1 MKRSR
6 GERRPGVAIGS
17 EPTGRHGAIDFA
29 LQMAGAGETAG
40 GDHIYR
46 VIEIVGTSKKSI
58 SDAIDR
64 AIARAHKTLRNLRW
78 FEVMRRPHRQRQGTA
93 LSGDAV
99 GGVHDGG
106 AGVGPAGRRVGGLT
120 TPSI

>member
-6 GERRPGVAIGS
+6 GARRPGVAIGS

-29 LQMAGAGETAG
+29 LQMADVGETAG
-40 GDHIYR
+40 SGDHIYR

-64 AIARAHKTLRNLRW
+64 AYRPRA
-78 FEVMRRPHRQRQGTA
+78 
-93 LSGDAV
+93 
-99 GGVHDGG
+99 
-106 AGVGPAGRRVGGLT
+106 
-120 TPSI
+120 